1 MASKTWSLFPVN
13 DVIEVNNQFYIL
25 AEASHADDTAFVL
38 KSGDTFG
45 LFDHYGDIRPW
56 GLGEQGIFHE
66 GTRFLS
72 VSDLRIDNKRPLFL
86 SSNANRAGAILN
98 IDLSNTD
105 LLGRD
110 NAPIPRGTVHIARS
124 KFLWH
129 GTCYEELQISNF
141 GMHAVDFQLVMNFDA
156 DFADIFEVRGTRRAH
171 SGEKLPTRTAGDSI
185 IFSYKGLDRVMRTT
199 RISFRPAA
207 TALCHGTAQFA
218 FHLDAR
224 ATERVYIAIECEVDR
239 ASSGDHPRYEVARQ
253 AIFHAIEQLSSE
265 AAAVETTRGV
275 FNASLERSRSD
286 VFMMLT
292 RTPHGLYPYAGVPWF
307 SAPFGRDGIIT
318 ALQTLWISPSIAR
331 GALAFLAATQAK
343 IRDDASD
350 ADPGKIV
357 HEMRG
362 GEMAALDEIPFRRYY
377 GTVDATP
384 LFVVLAGAYYTY
396 TGDLDFIESIWSNI
410 EFAMYWVDQYGDL
423 DGDGFVEYAQ
433 RSEKG
438 LRHQGWKDSWD
449 AISHSDGRLANGPIA
464 LCEVQGYVYAARRA
478 LSRLCT
484 ALGDKTRAELLDQEA
499 QSLKER
505 FDKAFWCEEK
515 STYALALDDTKR
527 RCEVR
532 SSNPGHCLFT
542 SIANPERASRIVRTL
557 LSETSFS
564 GWGIRTLD
572 SSEVRYNP
580 MSYHNGSVWPHD
592 NAIIAQGFA
601 NYGFKEEALRLSS
614 SIFQLSQ
621 GVHLSR
627 LPELVCGFP
636 RMGDESPTLYPVACS
651 PQAWAA
657 GSVYMML
664 QACLGLEIDAPSRTI
679 RFNRPMLPNLV
690 NDLRIRNLRV
700 GPALVDLSLHRYPDS
715 VGVNVD
721 RRSGPVEIIVL
732 T

>member
-1 MASKTWSLFPVN
+1 VN

-124 KFLWH
+124 KFLWQ